1 LSLDPFFPL
10 GIVDPVVTPHALYG
24 EMAGSAEDRLV
35 AYRALFE
42 DRLSTEVVQR
52 LRDCT
57 NGGFVLGSPR
67 FERHIAAM
75 VGRWTWKGSPGRPPK
90 DEGDGDG
97 EQGELAV

>member
-1 LSLDPFFPL
+1 MSLDPFFPL

-90 DEGDGDG
+90 DEGDG